1 MINKD
6 KKDRVVRQF
15 VTYCRMALR
24 YEKINYYNERKRMA
38 ERESH
43 MEMFSEKQLETV
55 DKIFDTYH
63 ADYFYVMGYEIG
75 IVDGD
80 LAQALRELSDRQLQ
94 IVLMYYFI
102 GWTDREIG
110 GINVVNLSHSYSFL
124 HSRKKFKK
132 FSKNLIKTL
141 DRYAEKC
148 CPAINYLID
157 CEVSICSRKTASVRL
172 LKMLKT
178 LLLLLRLKKSTVS
191 KKLPLQETESFHSRT

>member
-15 VTYCRMALR
+15 VIYCRMALR

-43 MEMFSEKQLETV
+43 MEMFSDKQLETI

-80 LAQALRELSDRQLQ
+80 LAQDGRTGRLGESSVWQKALSAN
-94 IVLMYYFI
+94 
-102 GWTDREIG
+102 G
-110 GINVVNLSHSYSFL
+110 GMI
-124 HSRKKFKK
+124 R
-132 FSKNLIKTL
+132 
-141 DRYAEKC
+141 
-148 CPAINYLID
+148 
-157 CEVSICSRKTASVRL
+157 
-172 LKMLKT
+172 
-178 LLLLLRLKKSTVS
+178 
-191 KKLPLQETESFHSRT
+191 